1 MKMWTAIRA
10 VLLLCGVWVMADAA
24 MATSCNYE
32 GGSRPSSG
40 YMPLQVASITVG
52 RDVALGSVV
61 YRQRYTSASPINV
74 LCESGP
80 FTVKI
85 NYVYSAIPKPLS
97 NWATGPYAGKVYLT
111 DVAGIGVVYNTS
123 QAVAPATTGPFPF
136 CEGAATCNIGF
147 ARVSDFELLL
157 IKIGDVS
164 AGAIQ
169 GANLPTVDNSMTIG
183 NTSVRGFWMSVS
195 GTINIVSQTCTTPD
209 QTVAMGS
216 QMVGDFKGVNTT
228 TPWKNFV
235 ISLRN
240 CPAFMG
246 SFSNSGPS
254 WSANSGNNPSGT
266 AGAGTKVGNSL
277 SLRLDPVRPAMDAA
291 KGILSIEP
299 AGAGKLPSATGVG
312 VQVGSTRTANPL
324 PLSTA
329 LPTGLVLLP
338 TSASYDIPLS
348 ARYIQT
354 AAKVTPGPANASA
367 TFTIVYK

>member
-1 MKMWTAIRA
+1 MWNVIRT
-10 VLLLCGVWVMADAA
+10 VLLLCGMFVMADAA
-24 MATSCNYE
+24 MATSCSYE

-61 YRQRYTSASPINV
+61 YRQKYTSASPISV

-85 NYVYSAIPKPLS
+85 NYVYSTIPKPLS
-97 NWATGPYAGKVYLT
+97 SWATGPYAGKVYLT

-164 AGAIQ
+164 PGAIQ

-183 NTSVRGFWMSVS
+183 NTTVRGYWMSVS

-209 QTVAMGS
+209 QTVPMGS
-216 QMVGDFKGVNTT
+216 QMVSDFKGVNTA

-235 ISLRN
+235 ISLRS
-240 CPAFMG
+240 CPAFFG
-246 SFSNSGPS
+246 SFVNTGPS
-254 WSANSGNNPSGT
+254 WTANGGNNASGT
-266 AGAGTKVGNSL
+266 AGAGTKVGNSV
-277 SLRLDPVRPAMDAA
+277 SLRLDPVRPAMNAA
-291 KGILSIEP
+291 QGILSIEP

-312 VQVGSTRTANPL
+312 VQIGSTKTGNPL

-329 LPTGLVLLP
+329 LVTGLVLLP
-338 TSASYDIPLS
+338 TSASYDISLS

-367 TFTIVYK
+367 TFTIIYR